1 PSTGARYIDYC
12 PEGWYY
18 YKLNCFKY
26 FSQLQSWDEAEVSP
40 PGYAHG
46 QGTPCLPGVPW
57 HQRLSPQEQCQA
69 SQTSAHL
76 AWVEEPQEATTLQKV
91 ISYYQ
96 RVQPVWLGLHYEQES
111 QSWQWVNGDE
121 YSVTSGLLGNGAQ
134 GGTCS
139 VLTYLSGFT
148 LWSSAN
154 CTQQHHFIC
163 KFTP

>member
-1 PSTGARYIDYC
+1 PSTGARYISYC

-26 FSQLQSWDEAEVSP
+26 FSQLQSWDEAE
-40 PGYAHG
+40 
-46 QGTPCLPGVPW
+46 
-57 HQRLSPQEQCQA
+57 EQCQA
-69 SQTSAHL
+69 SHASGHL
-76 AWVEEPQEATTLQKV
+76 AWVEEPQEATTLRKV

-96 RVQPVWLGLHYEQES
+96 RVQPIWLGLHYEQES
-111 QSWQWVNGDE
+111 QAWQWVNGDE

-134 GGTCS
+134 GGTCGA
-139 VLTYLSGFT
+139 LTYLSGFT
-148 LWSSAN
+148 LWSSTN